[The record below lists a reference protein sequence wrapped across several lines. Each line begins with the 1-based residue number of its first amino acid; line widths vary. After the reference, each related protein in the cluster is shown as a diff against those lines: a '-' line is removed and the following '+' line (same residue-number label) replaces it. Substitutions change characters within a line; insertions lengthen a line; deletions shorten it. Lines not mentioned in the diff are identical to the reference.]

1 MRVSVW
7 VSEEKASS
15 EWEKAFWE
23 EGWEGKDRP
32 HIQKGSYLESC
43 SIFAAVTQE
52 PQEGQKVNIRIR
64 PCLCSI
70 TSPSS

>member
-43 SIFAAVTQE
+43 SIFAAVT
-52 PQEGQKVNIRIR
+52 
-64 PCLCSI
+64 
-70 TSPSS
+70 